1 MIKGNQLMMFKKIV
15 CLLCSSVIIFSG
27 CATSSKDV
35 TTAYVSPLQ
44 YKDYNCDQITAEMT
58 RLNVRVTQL
67 GGRLDEAA
75 SNDKALVGVGM
86 VLFWPSLFFLGGTK
100 NQEAEFAR
108 IKGEYEAINQAA
120 VQRDCK
126 ITSEMIMP
134 TPQDKSK
141 STKK

>member
-1 MIKGNQLMMFKKIV
+1 MSFKKIM
-15 CLLCSSVIIFSG
+15 CLITSSVIIFSG

-44 YKDYNCDQITAEMT
+44 YKDYNCDQLTAEMT

-100 NQEAEFAR
+100 NQEAEFSR

-120 VQRDCK
+120 IQKDCK
-126 ITSEMIMP
+126 ITPEMIMP

-141 STKK
+141 SAKK

>member
-1 MIKGNQLMMFKKIV
+1 MSFKKIM
-15 CLLCSSVIIFSG
+15 CLITSSVIIFSW

-44 YKDYNCDQITAEMT
+44 YKDYNCDQLTAEMT

-100 NQEAEFAR
+100 NQEAEFSR

-120 VQRDCK
+120 IQKDCK
-126 ITSEMIMP
+126 ITPEMIMP

-141 STKK
+141 SAKK

>member
-1 MIKGNQLMMFKKIV
+1 V
-15 CLLCSSVIIFSG
+15 VIFSG

-44 YKDYNCDQITAEMT
+44 YKDYNCDQLTAEMT

-75 SNDKALVGVGM
+75 SNDKALVGVGL

-100 NQEAEFAR
+100 NQEAEFSR

-126 ITSEMIMP
+126 ITPDMIMP

-141 STKK
+141 SAKK

>member
-1 MIKGNQLMMFKKIV
+1 MTLKKIT
-15 CLLCSSVIIFSG
+15 CLITSCLFVLSG
-27 CATSSKDV
+27 CATGSKDI

-44 YKDYNCDQITAEMT
+44 YKDYNCDQLTAEMT

-100 NQEAEFAR
+100 NQEAEFSR

-120 VQRDCK
+120 IQKDCK
-126 ITSEMIMP
+126 ITPEMIMP

>member
-1 MIKGNQLMMFKKIV
+1 M
-15 CLLCSSVIIFSG
+15 CLITSSVIIFSG

-44 YKDYNCDQITAEMT
+44 YKDYNCDQLTAEMT

-100 NQEAEFAR
+100 NQEAEFSR

-120 VQRDCK
+120 IQKDCK
-126 ITSEMIMP
+126 ITPEMIMP

-141 STKK
+141 SAKK